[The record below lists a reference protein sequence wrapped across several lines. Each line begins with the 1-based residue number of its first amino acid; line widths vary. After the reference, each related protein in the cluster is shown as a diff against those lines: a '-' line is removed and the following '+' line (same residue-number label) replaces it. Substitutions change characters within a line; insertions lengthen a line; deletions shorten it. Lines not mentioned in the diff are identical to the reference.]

1 MKKTKSLLDLFVRHR
16 TYKILDRAAEKN
28 RYYRTTLKEQDRAY
42 DELQK
47 AGLNKEQKRI
57 VDKALSALNANGT
70 AYGKVAYRLGLHDG
84 IRLMLEVNSCI
95 SEKAYTD
102 YADIL
107 PDWFML
113 QKNRLPRPQIERTG
127 QPVFLCLF

>member
-57 VDKALSALNANGT
+57 VDKALVRSKCKRDSIRKSCLQI
-70 AYGKVAYRLGLHDG
+70 GL
-84 IRLMLEVNSCI
+84 
-95 SEKAYTD
+95 A
-102 YADIL
+102 
-107 PDWFML
+107 
-113 QKNRLPRPQIERTG
+113 
-127 QPVFLCLF
+127 

>member
-16 TYKILDRAAEKN
+16 TYKILDRAAEKD
-28 RYYRTTLKEQDRAY
+28 RYYRATLKEQDRAY

-84 IRLMLEVNSCI
+84 IRLMLEVN
-95 SEKAYTD
+95 K
-102 YADIL
+102 L
-107 PDWFML
+107 
-113 QKNRLPRPQIERTG
+113 
-127 QPVFLCLF
+127 